1 MHNKLLWFLHFLNI
15 FRAKDL
21 HDKYIYT
28 NGFIVRHPDKDGSF
42 VNTKKQ
48 LYQKHLM
55 DHPTI
60 IRLKKEIKNLRENYI
75 VPFKNLNLIE
85 EEWVKNQLPLF
96 IPYFM
101 KDFEVQ
107 LCQGKDNVRFKVL
120 LLLTIFTKIYARQK
134 FPVKC
139 FKICHIFYNSKTK
152 SYFFCFSFRT
162 LFYYKNNTN

>member
-1 MHNKLLWFLHFLNI
+1 M
-15 FRAKDL
+15 
-21 HDKYIYT
+21 
-28 NGFIVRHPDKDGSF
+28 
-42 VNTKKQ
+42 NTKKQ

-107 LCQGKDNVRFKVL
+107 LCQGNHNVRF
-120 LLLTIFTKIYARQK
+120 
-134 FPVKC
+134 
-139 FKICHIFYNSKTK
+139 
-152 SYFFCFSFRT
+152 
-162 LFYYKNNTN
+162 

>member
-1 MHNKLLWFLHFLNI
+1 
-15 FRAKDL
+15 
-21 HDKYIYT
+21 
-28 NGFIVRHPDKDGSF
+28 
-42 VNTKKQ
+42 
-48 LYQKHLM
+48 M

-107 LCQGKDNVRFKVL
+107 LCQGNDNV
-120 LLLTIFTKIYARQK
+120 
-134 FPVKC
+134 
-139 FKICHIFYNSKTK
+139 
-152 SYFFCFSFRT
+152 SF
-162 LFYYKNNTN
+162 

>member
-1 MHNKLLWFLHFLNI
+1 MGFLHFLNI

-107 LCQGKDNVRFKVL
+107 LCQGNDNV
-120 LLLTIFTKIYARQK
+120 K
-134 FPVKC
+134 F
-139 FKICHIFYNSKTK
+139 
-152 SYFFCFSFRT
+152 
-162 LFYYKNNTN
+162 